1 MTMADTVAV
10 MNLGKIEQMGA
21 PEVLY
26 DLPRTKFVANFLGQS
41 NMLHGTVQGIDGD
54 FTVIGAGDHKVKVRT
69 SRMAPGEGGE
79 AIFGIRPEKTRVHD
93 EAPSAT
99 LAGASL
105 GPGTLLDVSFT
116 GVATQYLVDV
126 PGVGR
131 WAVYEQNLDL
141 DRISN
146 KPGDQVWISWNPG
159 HAFGV
164 RS

>member
-1 MTMADTVAV
+1 MADTVAV

-41 NMLHGTVQGIDGD
+41 NLLHGTVQGTDGD
-54 FTVIGAGDHKVKVRT
+54 SVVIGSGDHKVKVRQA
-69 SRMAPGEGGE
+69 RMATGEGGE
-79 AIFGIRPEKTRVHD
+79 AIFGVRPEKTRIHD
-93 EAPSAT
+93 TDPGPQLS
-99 LAGASL
+99 GASI
-105 GPGTLLDVSFT
+105 GPGTLLDVSFS
-116 GVATQYLVDV
+116 GVATQYLVEI